1 MICLGVDNRSQIATA
16 IKSSD
21 KNQPPRVEDQKL
33 YGKNLNRL
41 VTIFK
46 SIMLPGIMGSMA
58 ILKATRGKSLAEG
71 FMGIGPKL
79 DSPLPLFPP
88 KSGPL
93 GHYPTYKLLWKLEIY
108 M

>member
-1 MICLGVDNRSQIATA
+1 
-16 IKSSD
+16 
-21 KNQPPRVEDQKL
+21 
-33 YGKNLNRL
+33 
-41 VTIFK
+41 
-46 SIMLPGIMGSMA
+46 MGSMA